1 MHEKFS
7 EKFFAKK
14 KIEYYTESYYKP
26 EGWNEALRLLKS
38 LGFSV
43 TGDNSVEKLLRMN
56 NRIRRRHSCYD
67 DSKMA
72 KIYLYAIKIIE
83 LELRRLSN
91 NKFIL
96 DEPK

>member
-1 MHEKFS
+1 MYESFMD
-7 EKFFAKK
+7 KFFAERKK
-14 KIEYYTESYYKP
+14 EFYSESYCKP

-43 TGDNSVEKLLRMN
+43 IGENDVEKLLRLN
-56 NRIRRRHSCYD
+56 NRIRRKYCCYG

-72 KIYLYAIKIIE
+72 KVYMYSIKIID

-96 DEPK
+96 EAPK